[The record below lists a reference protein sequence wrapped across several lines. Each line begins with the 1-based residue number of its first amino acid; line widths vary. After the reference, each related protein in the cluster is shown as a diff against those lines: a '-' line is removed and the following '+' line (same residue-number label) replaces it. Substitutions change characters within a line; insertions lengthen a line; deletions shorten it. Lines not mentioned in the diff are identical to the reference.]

1 MEHHLSSSTLGR
13 VFSGQAARSE
23 VDSAI
28 SHLAF
33 CLPCLDLAGK
43 VIEGLKEARAEEE
56 RVAENRMRAGARWA
70 ELMGLSPEQ
79 QIRRIKTDATLQT
92 REMFDT
98 VLKKAST
105 LAPND
110 PYLGEETA
118 RVAYVLA
125 GNLPKED
132 YSEAVRNDLQGEAL
146 GVAGN
151 CRRLAAD
158 WRGSA
163 EAFKAAQRHLE
174 RGTGEPGRE
183 ARLLSIQ
190 ASLATD
196 TGHMEQAEAL
206 LARASALYR
215 KAGDTAA
222 LASVTVKEASTLL
235 AACRHEQAI
244 DRAQEALRLL
254 TSKDT
259 RLEMLAR
266 NIITASLV
274 FLERPA
280 AALNNYAATRL
291 LREQLRD
298 RQTDL
303 QADYLEAL
311 LLDSLGH
318 AREAEKAFRRHIV
331 DLMEA
336 ELYKDA
342 FLTMLTRFELLYR
355 RGELDKA
362 AQACEEA
369 LAAMRQAG
377 VACQSQ
383 MEELWR
389 GLLALVHARRLAEHH
404 LLTARL
410 YLVRHWNSPAHGSP
424 LEGAGESTAVA
435 ELPAPALAG
444 IAMLPSQTEDDAG
457 PPRPVRDIYEA
468 ALERYDRALIVKGLT
483 QCGGSINAASSLLDI
498 ARNTLRAKIRKYRLD
513 VGIPEAHTAAEGTGP
528 AVPREKED
536 RAELSRVRA
545 RTLWKELKPLTVAEQ
560 LARIKSVRTLRT
572 RELVEIL
579 LEEVFASGLSDPQRG
594 EETASVAYALA
605 GILPPSRC
613 PKPVKHD
620 LQSAALGGAANCR
633 RLKGD
638 WQGSA
643 AALSSARSHLARGTG
658 DRPREARLLSIQASL
673 ATDMGHH
680 EEALALL
687 ARASA
692 IYRGAQDET
701 GVAFTMVKE
710 ASTLLAAGRH
720 EEAVNRAAEALGLL
734 TPKQTR
740 LEILA
745 RNIITASLVYLEQP
759 AEALQSLNATRSL
772 YEQFRGPWSASQ
784 LEYLEALVLYALG
797 LEREAEVVF
806 RTNIKG
812 LLEAGLYKDAFLTM
826 LTHVELLFKR
836 GELGKAARV
845 CEDAIERMKEAGEDR
860 HAQTIQLWRDLLA
873 LVDARRLTD
882 LHLLE
887 ARHALVRCWASPGQQ
902 GTALATAAE
911 PDEQPGPSTESQQA
925 RRLLTAEPPPVPA
938 RLGPGE
944 YKEVLERYDRQLI
957 AEGLARCQGHI
968 GETCQLLGISR
979 NTLRERMSR
988 YGLK

>member
-1 MEHHLSSSTLGR
+1 MEQHLSSSTLAR
-13 VFSGQAARSE
+13 VFSGQAVRSE
-23 VDSAI
+23 VDSAV

-33 CLPCLDLAGK
+33 CLRCLDLAGR
-43 VIEGLKEARAEEE
+43 VIEELKEARAEEE
-56 RVAENRMRAGARWA
+56 RVAENRLRAGARWA
-70 ELMGLSPEQ
+70 ELTGLSPEQ
-79 QIRRIKTDATLQT
+79 QIERIKVEGDLQT

-98 VLKKAST
+98 VLKQAST

-118 RVAYVLA
+118 RVAYALA
-125 GNLPKED
+125 GNLPKGD

-146 GVAGN
+146 GVTGN

-163 EAFKAAQRHLE
+163 QAFKAAQRHLE

-222 LASVTVKEASTLL
+222 LASVTVKEANILL

-254 TSKDT
+254 TPKDT
-259 RLEMLAR
+259 RLEILAR

-280 AALNNYAATRL
+280 AAFKSYRATRSPC
-291 LREQLRD
+291 EQVSD
-298 RQTDL
+298 RRSEL
-303 QADYLEAL
+303 QAEYLEAL
-311 LLDSLGH
+311 LLETLGY
-318 AREAEKAFRRHIV
+318 AREAEKTFRSNIAKR
-331 DLMEA
+331 MEA

-342 FLTMLTRFELLYR
+342 FLTMLIRFELLFR

-369 LAAMRQAG
+369 LEMMQQAG
-377 VACQSQ
+377 VACHSQ
-383 MEELWR
+383 MEDLWR
-389 GLLALVHARRLAEHH
+389 NLLTLVNARRLTEHH
-404 LLTARL
+404 LLIARR
-410 YLVRHWNSPAHGSP
+410 YLLRHWN
-424 LEGAGESTAVA
+424 
-435 ELPAPALAG
+435 APARVFRLEAAGGSTG
-444 IAMLPSQTEDDAG
+444 IAKLPSSGTQHDHGLPTPVQASPPAAG
-457 PPRPVRDIYEA
+457 NSGDVYEA
-468 ALERYDRALIVKGLT
+468 ALERYDRALIAKGLV
-483 QCGGSINAASSLLDI
+483 QCGGRIAETSRLLDI
-498 ARNTLRAKIRKYRLD
+498 ARNTLRARITEYRLD
-513 VGIPEAHTAAEGTGP
+513 IGIPEANSSAEGPGP
-528 AVPREKED
+528 AVLLEKED
-536 RAELSRVRA
+536 REELERVRA
-545 RTLWKELKPLTVAEQ
+545 RTLWRELSSLTHAEQ
-560 LARIKSVRTLRT
+560 MVRIKGVRTLRT
-572 RELVEIL
+572 REMVDVIL
-579 LEEVFASGLSDPQRG
+579 EAASASGLTDPQRG
-594 EETASVAYALA
+594 EEIAFVAYALA

-613 PKPVKHD
+613 PEPVKHD
-620 LQSAALGGAANCR
+620 LQSKALGVAANWR
-633 RLKGD
+633 RLAGD

-643 AALSSARSHLARGTG
+643 SAFSSARNHLARGTA
-658 DRPREARLLSIQASL
+658 DPEREARLLSIQATL

-692 IYRGAQDET
+692 IYRSAQDDA
-701 GVAFTMVKE
+701 GVALTKVKE
-710 ASTLLAAGRH
+710 ANALLAACRH
-720 EEAVNRAAEALGLL
+720 EEAVGRAVEALGLL
-734 TPKQTR
+734 PPKQTR

-745 RNIITASLVYLEQP
+745 RNIITASLVFLGRP
-759 AEALQSLNATRSL
+759 AEALRSL
-772 YEQFRGPWSASQ
+772 IAALPLAELVGGARAELHSS
-784 LEYLEALVLYALG
+784 YLEALVLEALG
-797 LEREAEVVF
+797 FDREAETAF
-806 RTNIKG
+806 NANISTRM
-812 LLEAGLYKDAFLTM
+812 EAGLYKDAFLTM
-826 LTHVELLFKR
+826 LARFELLFKR
-836 GELGKAARV
+836 GDWAKAARV

-860 HAQTIQLWRDLLA
+860 HTQTIQLWRDLLA

-902 GTALATAAE
+902 GTALAAAAQ
-911 PDEQPGPSTESQQA
+911 PVEQPGPATDSQQA
-925 RRLLTAEPPPVPA
+925 RRLLTAEPPPLPA
-938 RLGPGE
+938 RLEPGE
-944 YKEVLERYDRQLI
+944 YKEVLECYDRQLI
-957 AEGLARCQGHI
+957 AEGLARCRGHI